1 MQSHASTRRHPHRR
15 RAASYVFFLGTAMLV
30 TVIGL
35 SSLMLVR
42 VQRRG
47 AETANDM
54 ASARFYAQSAIEYG
68 FARINEDPDW
78 RTTLGTGTWVNNQ
91 AIGSGYLELKA
102 EFVAD
107 GDANPDNDPLVLK
120 GRGYSGPAE
129 HRAEVTVI
137 VSGDELIIQP
147 GSWTRVED

>member
-1 MQSHASTRRHPHRR
+1 MHSHVSSHRHPHRR
-15 RAASYVFFLGTAMLV
+15 RGASYVFFLGTAMLV

-54 ASARFYAQSAIEYG
+54 ASARFYAQAAIEYG
-68 FARINEDPDW
+68 FARINADPDW
-78 RTTLGTGTWVNNQ
+78 RTTLGSGTWAANQ
-91 AIGSGYLELKA
+91 AIGSGYFDLQA
-102 EFVAD
+102 EIVDD
-107 GDANPDNDPLVLK
+107 GDADPNNDPLVLK
-120 GRGYSGPAE
+120 GRGYSGQAA

-147 GSWTRVED
+147 GSWTRVAD